1 MFRPHGLT
9 LSELLT
15 VISILAILTFMALP
29 HFRDLMV
36 SSEANYLKRNLTIHI
51 QKAKTDALLY
61 HKNVML
67 CPSNDLSEC
76 GRDWNQGFIGF
87 IDSNRNREREQ
98 NEDLLFAVALKLKY
112 GDLHYSAFGSTPN
125 AIIFQG
131 ENGLPFAANGS
142 FTYCSTSPDYHTKIR
157 LSRMGNIRF
166 EKISSC

>member
-1 MFRPHGLT
+1 MFRPHGFT

-15 VISILAILTFMALP
+15 VFSILAILSFMALP
-29 HFRDLMV
+29 HFHDLMV

-51 QKAKTDALLY
+51 QKAKTDAQLY

-67 CPSNDLSEC
+67 CPSNNLNDC
-76 GRDWNQGFIGF
+76 GADWNKGFIGF
-87 IDSNRNREREQ
+87 IDSNHNRKRDH
-98 NEDLLFAVALKLKY
+98 NEVLLFAVALKLKY
-112 GDLHYSAFGSTPN
+112 GDLHYNAFGATPN